1 MPVFGITGG
10 IATGKSSCIRLLK
23 SRLAG
28 GGAIWFDADLAVGK
42 LLKTDESVRSEIR
55 ETFGNSVFDE
65 YGHLNKAALRDAA
78 FSTNENR
85 EKLNA
90 VLHPK
95 VRLRWET
102 LAAQASESKVWLFV
116 EIPLLYETS
125 GHELCNEVIVVA
137 CSQHTQIRR
146 ITGARGL
153 TESMAKQI
161 IASQSSLGEKCRMAD
176 VLIWND
182 AALTSLERQCSLLV
196 GWLNQTYA

>member
-10 IATGKSSCIRLLK
+10 IATGKSSCIGLLK
-23 SRLAG
+23 SRLE
-28 GGAIWFDADLAVGK
+28 IDRTVWFDADLAARELLENDAFVKNEIQRAFGDPVFEESGK
-42 LLKTDESVRSEIR
+42 IDRNALRRAAFGTDE
-55 ETFGNSVFDE
+55 
-65 YGHLNKAALRDAA
+65 
-78 FSTNENR
+78 NR
-85 EKLNA
+85 RKLNSI
-90 VLHPK
+90 LHPK
-95 VRLRWET
+95 VRSQWAS
-102 LAAQASESKVWLFV
+102 LAAQARQSKLWLFV
-116 EIPLLYETS
+116 EIALLYETS
-125 GHELCNEVIVVA
+125 GHELCDKVIVVA

-196 GWLNQTYA
+196 GWLNKTYA